1 MTKGRRIAQGL
12 LGVVA
17 SSFVWIALGLVY
29 FIVTVWIV
37 SFGVET
43 VTGTAASS
51 DFVALSAAL
60 LSIGSLA
67 GSSYSMGSMGSEPR
81 REDPYETSEV
91 A

>member
-12 LGVVA
+12 
-17 SSFVWIALGLVY
+17 LGLVY

-67 GSSYSMGSMGSEPR
+67 GSSLSMGSMGSEPR